1 MENLQ
6 TSFPRALTLC
16 ALLYLVGCG
25 SIPVAMTETAPVPK
39 STMLGIT
46 QVGSGQATRYVYCDI
61 GSCPAPTAK
70 TLASAPPLAPVA
82 MATMPAR
89 TVPAEVDI
97 AFPFNSSHVSD
108 GDRSVLERAAT
119 AHPGASVE
127 ITARSD
133 FVGPPVGQQKVI
145 AARAKA
151 MRSIVAPQTQD
162 ARFIERHEVAGP
174 QRVVQAEQAKQRR
187 GSVRFNPSID
197 VQPKGI
203 SK

>member
-6 TSFPRALTLC
+6 TSFPRTLTLC
-16 ALLYLVGCG
+16 ALLHLAGCG

-39 STMLGIT
+39 PTMLGIT

-82 MATMPAR
+82 MATMPA
-89 TVPAEVDI
+89 EVDI

-133 FVGPPVGQQKVI
+133 FVGPPVSQQKVI

>member
-6 TSFPRALTLC
+6 TSDRRALTLC
-16 ALLYLVGCG
+16 ALLLLAGCRSTPLATPEPG
-25 SIPVAMTETAPVPK
+25 PAPKPAL
-39 STMLGIT
+39 LGVT
-46 QVGSGQATRYVYCDI
+46 QVGSGQTARYVYCDI
-61 GSCPAPTAK
+61 NSCPAPTVK
-70 TLASAPPLAPVA
+70 TLAGGVMRAPVTFPA
-82 MATMPAR
+82 MPA
-89 TVPAEVDI
+89 TPPVGVDI
-97 AFPFNSSHVSD
+97 SFPFNSSRVSD
-108 GDRSVLERAAT
+108 GDRSLLERAAA

-162 ARFIERHEVAGP
+162 AQFIERHEVADP
-174 QRVVQAEQAKQRR
+174 QPVAQAEQAKQRR

>member
-6 TSFPRALTLC
+6 TSFPRTLTLC
-16 ALLYLVGCG
+16 ALLHLAGCG

-39 STMLGIT
+39 PTMLGIT

-82 MATMPAR
+82 MATMPA
-89 TVPAEVDI
+89 EVDI

-119 AHPGASVE
+119 AHSGASVE

-162 ARFIERHEVAGP
+162 AQFIERHEVAGP
-174 QRVVQAEQAKQRR
+174 QRVAQAEQATQRR

>member
-6 TSFPRALTLC
+6 TSFPRTLTLC
-16 ALLYLVGCG
+16 ALLHLAGCG

-39 STMLGIT
+39 PTMLGIT

-61 GSCPAPTAK
+61 GSCPAPTEK

-82 MATMPAR
+82 MATMPA
-89 TVPAEVDI
+89 EVDI
-97 AFPFNSSHVSD
+97 AFPFNSSLVSD

-119 AHPGASVE
+119 AHSGASVE

-162 ARFIERHEVAGP
+162 AQFIERHEVAGP
-174 QRVVQAEQAKQRR
+174 QRVAQAEQATQRR

>member
-6 TSFPRALTLC
+6 TSFPRTLTLC
-16 ALLYLVGCG
+16 ALLHLAGCG

-39 STMLGIT
+39 PTMLGIT

-61 GSCPAPTAK
+61 GSCPAPTEK

-82 MATMPAR
+82 MATMPA
-89 TVPAEVDI
+89 EVDI
-97 AFPFNSSHVSD
+97 AFPVNSSHVSD

-133 FVGPPVGQQKVI
+133 FVGPPVSQQKVI

-162 ARFIERHEVAGP
+162 AQFIERHEVAGP
-174 QRVVQAEQAKQRR
+174 QRVAQAEQATQRR

>member
-6 TSFPRALTLC
+6 TSFPRTLTLC
-16 ALLYLVGCG
+16 ALLHLAGCG

-39 STMLGIT
+39 PTMLGIT
-46 QVGSGQATRYVYCDI
+46 QIGSGQATRYVYCDI
-61 GSCPAPTAK
+61 GSCPAPTEK

-82 MATMPAR
+82 MATM
-89 TVPAEVDI
+89 PAEVDI

-133 FVGPPVGQQKVI
+133 FVGPPVGQQIVI

-174 QRVVQAEQAKQRR
+174 QRVAQAEQATQRR

>member
-6 TSFPRALTLC
+6 TSFPRTLTLC
-16 ALLYLVGCG
+16 ALLHLAGCG

-39 STMLGIT
+39 PTMLGIT

-61 GSCPAPTAK
+61 GSCPAPTEK

-82 MATMPAR
+82 MATMPA
-89 TVPAEVDI
+89 EVDI
-97 AFPFNSSHVSD
+97 AFPFNSSLVSD

-119 AHPGASVE
+119 AHSGASVE

-174 QRVVQAEQAKQRR
+174 QRVAQAEQAKQRR

>member
-6 TSFPRALTLC
+6 TSFPRTLTLC
-16 ALLYLVGCG
+16 ALLHLAGCG

-39 STMLGIT
+39 PTMLGIT

-61 GSCPAPTAK
+61 GSCPAPTEK

-82 MATMPAR
+82 MATMPA
-89 TVPAEVDI
+89 EVDI
-97 AFPFNSSHVSD
+97 AFPFNSSLVSD

-119 AHPGASVE
+119 AHSGASVE

-162 ARFIERHEVAGP
+162 AQFIERHEVAGP
-174 QRVVQAEQAKQRR
+174 QRVAQAEQAKQRR

>member
-6 TSFPRALTLC
+6 TSFPRTLTLC
-16 ALLYLVGCG
+16 ALLHLAGCG

-39 STMLGIT
+39 PTMLGIT

-82 MATMPAR
+82 MATMPA
-89 TVPAEVDI
+89 EVDI
-97 AFPFNSSHVSD
+97 AFPFNSSLVSD

-119 AHPGASVE
+119 AHSGASVE

-174 QRVVQAEQAKQRR
+174 QRVAQAEQAKQRR

>member
-6 TSFPRALTLC
+6 TSFPRTLTLC
-16 ALLYLVGCG
+16 ALLHLAGCG

-39 STMLGIT
+39 PTMLGIT

-61 GSCPAPTAK
+61 GSCPAPTEK

-82 MATMPAR
+82 MATM
-89 TVPAEVDI
+89 PAEVDI

-119 AHPGASVE
+119 AHSGASVE

-133 FVGPPVGQQKVI
+133 FVGPPVSQQKVI

-162 ARFIERHEVAGP
+162 AQFIERHEVAGP
-174 QRVVQAEQAKQRR
+174 QRVAQAEQATQRR